1 MSLIFRHLAL
11 RLQGLFAS
19 VAVVLS
25 IGLAMMIMLMVF
37 ALAAILT
44 ILKKYY

>member
-1 MSLIFRHLAL
+1 MLLIFRHLAL
-11 RLQGLFAS
+11 RLRGLFAS

-37 ALAAILT
+37 ALAATLT